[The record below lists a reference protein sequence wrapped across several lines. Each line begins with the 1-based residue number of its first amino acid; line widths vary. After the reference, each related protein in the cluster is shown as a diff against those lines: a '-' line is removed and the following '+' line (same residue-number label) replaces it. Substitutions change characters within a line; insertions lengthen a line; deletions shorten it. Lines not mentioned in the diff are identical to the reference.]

1 MSVGWLS
8 LTSVMSL
15 VWEESAD
22 RKIQS
27 AAWTEATEGK
37 LQPEGRLKNGG
48 QASDSGTRWAPAAPA
63 LKTSQM
69 HRSSCKKLAV
79 SLDFTWLWL
88 LYCFL
93 LVVGFFSD
101 VLVKLGG

>member
-8 LTSVMSL
+8 LPSVVL
-15 VWEESAD
+15 VVGEECVD

-27 AAWTEATEGK
+27 AAWTEAMEGK

-48 QASDSGTRWAPAAPA
+48 QACDSGTRWAPAAPA
-63 LKTSQM
+63 LKTSQT
-69 HRSSCKKLAV
+69 HSSSCEKLAV
-79 SLDFTWLWL
+79 SLHVTWLWL
-88 LYCFL
+88 LYCLL
-93 LVVGFFSD
+93 LVVVFFSA

>member
-8 LTSVMSL
+8 LTSVR
-15 VWEESAD
+15 ESAD

-37 LQPEGRLKNGG
+37 LQPAGRLKNRG

-69 HRSSCKKLAV
+69 HSSSCEKLAV
-79 SLDFTWLWL
+79 SLDFYLALATVL
-88 LYCFL
+88 F
-93 LVVGFFSD
+93 LVVCVLFFL
-101 VLVKLGG
+101 VLFFVKLGG